1 VPDRLATFDFQ
12 TCSRQPRSET
22 AWLPASWRNFAS
34 QFKPRSQKWQLH
46 DQSQQ
51 WPNTVQQLFL
61 LNQHRLR
68 QSIQLSR
75 HHPAETVRAIM
86 CALSLSTLIG
96 LRFILYQPT
105 EHKDMSKSSL
115 SSPPSKRNCS
125 LCVLNPCKLP
135 K

>member
-1 VPDRLATFDFQ
+1 TYRRLEALEYLKVPDRLATFDFQ

-34 QFKPRSQKWQLH
+34 QFKPRSQKWQLR

-75 HHPAETVRAIM
+75 HHPAETIHSLPTHRTQRYVQKFAFLFRSWRCYFLLIFVR
-86 CALSLSTLIG
+86 
-96 LRFILYQPT
+96 P
-105 EHKDMSKSSL
+105 
-115 SSPPSKRNCS
+115 
-125 LCVLNPCKLP
+125 LC
-135 K
+135 